1 MTECKQVKDKE
12 LIQILE
18 KKNIDCIQFDGH
30 TEYVLDVFPEDS
42 YSSSNDCHCTV
53 YDDKI
58 MFEYQK
64 EGNSVETE
72 IKSVLDL
79 QRCLRFVGLD
89 NIIDKLFI

>member
-1 MTECKQVKDKE
+1 MTDDKQVQDKE

-30 TEYVLDVFPEDS
+30 TEYILDVFPEDS

-53 YDDKI
+53 YDGKI
-58 MFEYQK
+58 VFSYQK
-64 EGNSVETE
+64 GANSVEME

-89 NIIDKLFI
+89 NIIDNLFD